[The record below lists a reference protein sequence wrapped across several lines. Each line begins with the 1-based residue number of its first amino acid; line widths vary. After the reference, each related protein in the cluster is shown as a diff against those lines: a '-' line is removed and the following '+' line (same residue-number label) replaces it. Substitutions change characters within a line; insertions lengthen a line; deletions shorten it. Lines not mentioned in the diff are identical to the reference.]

1 VLFSADF
8 MDFRPD
14 FSGQDFFY
22 LQPVIGRK
30 PEAYAAVGTDVAG
43 NGDQFAGDA
52 RFFEEFFRAHGVT
65 YRFKERH
72 GIRFLVRQRQILPLR
87 HITAA

>member
-1 VLFSADF
+1 

-22 LQPVIGRK
+22 LLPVIGRK

-43 NGDQFAGDA
+43 NRDQLTGDA

-65 YRFKERH
+65 YRFKEH
-72 GIRFLVRQRQILPLR
+72 YGIRFLVLQVLVLPLQLF
-87 HITAA
+87 TAT